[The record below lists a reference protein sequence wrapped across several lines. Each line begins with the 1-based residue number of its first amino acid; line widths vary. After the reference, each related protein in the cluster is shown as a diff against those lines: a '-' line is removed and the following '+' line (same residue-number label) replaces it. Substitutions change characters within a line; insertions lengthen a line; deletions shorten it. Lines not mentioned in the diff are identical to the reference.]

1 MSLTAPLYFRELIQL
16 FGGFREVN
24 NLMKWLNYYGFKWF
38 RELREAGVSRSRS
51 YLAYVLERA
60 VEIQGLG
67 HVEKPSKRP
76 TNTFLL
82 QALDVAESLDGL
94 GMVAVARGEVDS
106 DMVSVLVDSFLTS
119 EFYTFLSIAMF
130 RLFGAD
136 RCTSVLMP
144 YAYKGVEAEVLRGF
158 NEGLVIHEPEYQL
171 PGAAKALCDLE
182 AECAVSIYLFH
193 RSRAV
198 LNDLR
203 CLRSKVRRLGVAA
216 LPLEAPPSLV
226 AIGAAAGFLNF
237 YKSAEMQQLLKH
249 AGFKGGKVYLKKPYF
264 VAVLQ

>member
-16 FGGFREVN
+16 FGGLREVR

-60 VEIQGLG
+60 VEIQRLG
-67 HVEKPSKRP
+67 PVEKPSKRP

-82 QALDVAESLDGL
+82 QALDVVESFDGL
-94 GMVAVARGEVDS
+94 GIVAMARGEVDS
-106 DMVSVLVDSFLTS
+106 DVVAVLVDSFLTS
-119 EFYTFLSIAMF
+119 EFYMFLSIAMF

-136 RCTSVLMP
+136 RCASVLVP

-158 NEGLVIHEPEYQL
+158 NEGLVLHEPEYQL
-171 PGAAKALCDLE
+171 PGAARDLCDFE
-182 AECAVSIYLFH
+182 AECAVSMYLFH
-193 RSRAV
+193 RSRSV

-203 CLRSKVRRLGVAA
+203 CLRPKVKRLGVAA
-216 LPLEAPPSLV
+216 VPLEAPPSLV

-249 AGFKGGKVYLKKPYF
+249 AGFKRGKVYLKKPYF
-264 VAVLQ
+264 VALLQ

>member
-1 MSLTAPLYFRELIQL
+1 MSLTAPLYFRELMRL
-16 FGGFREVN
+16 FGGLGEVN
-24 NLMKWLNYYGFKWF
+24 NLIKWLNYYGVKWL
-38 RELREAGVSRSRS
+38 RELREAGVDRRHS
-51 YLAYVLERA
+51 YLAYALERA
-60 VEIQGLG
+60 VEIQGLKQA
-67 HVEKPSKRP
+67 EKPSKRP

-82 QALDVAESLDGL
+82 QALDVVESFDDL
-94 GMVAVARGEVDS
+94 GAVAVARGEVDG
-106 DMVSVLVDSFLTS
+106 DIVSALFDSFLTS
-119 EFYTFLSIAMF
+119 EFYLFLIAAMF

-136 RCTSVLMP
+136 RCTSVLVP

-158 NEGLVIHEPEYQL
+158 NERLVLHEQEYQL
-171 PGAAKALCDLE
+171 PGAAKALCDVE

-203 CLRSKVRRLGVAA
+203 CLRSKVKRLGVVA
-216 LPLEAPPSLV
+216 LPLETPPSLV

-237 YKSAEMQQLLKH
+237 YKSAEMQELLKH
-249 AGFKGGKVYLKKPYF
+249 AGFKRGKVYLKKPYF

>member
-1 MSLTAPLYFRELIQL
+1 
-16 FGGFREVN
+16 
-24 NLMKWLNYYGFKWF
+24 MKWLNYYGFKWF

-60 VEIQGLG
+60 VEIQELG
-67 HVEKPSKRP
+67 PVEKPSKRP

-82 QALDVAESLDGL
+82 QPLDVVESFDGL
-94 GMVAVARGEVDS
+94 SIVAVARGEVDS
-106 DMVSVLVDSFLTS
+106 DVVAVADSFLTS
-119 EFYTFLSIAMF
+119 KFYTFLSIAMF

-136 RCTSVLMP
+136 RCTSVLVP

-158 NEGLVIHEPEYQL
+158 NERLVLHEPEYQL

-182 AECAVSIYLFH
+182 AECAISIHLFH

-226 AIGAAAGFLNF
+226 AIGAAAGYLNF
-237 YKSAEMQQLLKH
+237 YKSAEMQRLLKH
-249 AGFKGGKVYLKKPYF
+249 AGFKRGKVYPETLF
-264 VAVLQ
+264 RGSSAVDVESREIPISAG